1 MDYPVYPCGDCAVTL
16 QIGAEISEQVNR
28 EVVCALNALR
38 KADIIGVV
46 ELVPTYTSICIHYDP
61 AMLSYETLQRTI
73 GQIKINLSEDN
84 QEAPGRIVEIPV
96 CYGGEYGPDLS
107 FVAQHNGLTPEEV
120 IKRHSEGEYLVYMLG
135 FLPGFAYM
143 GGMDASIACP
153 RLESPRTKIPAGSV
167 GIAGTQTGIYPLS
180 SPGGWQ
186 LIGRT
191 PLKMFAIHG
200 DQTQFALS
208 AGDRVRFVPITE
220 EAYREMEAA
229 ND

>member
-1 MDYPVYPCGDCAVTL
+1 MDYPIYPCGDCAVTL

-38 KADIIGVV
+38 KEDIIGVV

-61 AMLSYETLQRTI
+61 AMLNYETLQRTI

-84 QEAPGRIVEIPV
+84 QEATGRIVEIPV

-220 EAYREMEAA
+220 ETYREMEAA

>member
-61 AMLSYETLQRTI
+61 VMLSYETLQRTI

-220 EAYREMEAA
+220 ETYREMEAA

>member
-1 MDYPVYPCGDCAVTL
+1 MDYPIYPCGDCAVTL

-84 QEAPGRIVEIPV
+84 QEATGRIVEIPV

-220 EAYREMEAA
+220 ETYRKMEAA

>member
-1 MDYPVYPCGDCAVTL
+1 MDYPIYPCGDCAVTL

-220 EAYREMEAA
+220 ETYRKMEAA

>member
-1 MDYPVYPCGDCAVTL
+1 M

-28 EVVCALNALR
+28 DVVCALNSLR
-38 KADIIGVV
+38 RAAIVGVV

-84 QEAPGRIVEIPV
+84 QEATGRIVEIPV

-143 GGMDASIACP
+143 GGMDGSIACP

-167 GIAGTQTGIYPLS
+167 GIAGSQTGIYPLS

-200 DQTQFALS
+200 DKTRFALS

-220 EAYREMEAA
+220 ELYREMEAE